1 MKRSIANRFFT
12 LIFLF
17 ILIPGLNFAQ
27 ELLCQVTVNAQQVQS
42 TERAI
47 FREMEVTFARFMNDM
62 KWTSEVYQVHERIK
76 CNLNITINSMPAIGI
91 FTANVQVQ
99 SVRPIYDTNYE
110 TIVLNYADRSFEFQY
125 TESMPLEYVE
135 NNFNNNLVSMLSFY
149 AYVIIGIDHDTF
161 SHLGGSE
168 YFSKALAIANLAQ
181 QSESPGWQ
189 PFDNNRNRYWLIENL
204 TNSQLQ
210 GIREGYYSYHRMG
223 LDRFLTDAE
232 DARVQILGVLREIEE
247 VKDLYT
253 NSILVI
259 SFFDAKTSELINI
272 YKEGNI
278 QVRRDAYNIL
288 TKVDPTKTERY
299 KEIIQ
304 N

>member
-1 MKRSIANRFFT
+1 MKRSIANRF
-12 LIFLF
+12 LSILF
-17 ILIPGLNFAQ
+17 FFVLIPGINFGQ

-62 KWTSEVYQVHERIK
+62 KWTSGVYQLHERIR
-76 CNLNITINSMPAIGI
+76 CNLNIKIHSLPAIGLY
-91 FTANVQVQ
+91 T
-99 SVRPIYDTNYE
+99 D
-110 TIVLNYADRSFEFQY
+110 YADRSFEFQY

-135 NNFNNNLVSMLSFY
+135 NNFNNNLVAMLSFY

-168 YFSKALAIANLAQ
+168 YYSKALAIANLAQ

-223 LDRFLTDAE
+223 LDRFITDPE
-232 DARVQILGVLREIEE
+232 DARVQILGVLKEVEE

-253 NSILVI
+253 NSILII
-259 SFFDAKTSELINI
+259 SFFDAKTNELVNI
-272 YKEGNI
+272 FKEGNI
-278 QVRRDAYNIL
+278 QVRRDVYNIL

>member
-1 MKRSIANRFFT
+1 MTRSIANKF
-12 LIFLF
+12 LSILLF
-17 ILIPGLNFAQ
+17 IILLPGINYAQ
-27 ELLCQVTVNAQQVQS
+27 ELFCQVIVNAEQVQT

-47 FREMEVTFARFMNDM
+47 FKEMEVNFARFLNDM
-62 KWTSEVYQVHERIK
+62 KWTNETYQTHERIR

-125 TESMPLEYVE
+125 TESQRMEYVE
-135 NNFNNNLVSMLSFY
+135 NNFNNNLVAMLSFY
-149 AYVIIGIDHDTF
+149 AYVIIGLDHDTF
-161 SHLGGSE
+161 SNLGGNE
-168 YFSKALAIANLAQ
+168 YYNKALSIANLAQ

-189 PFDNNRNRYWLIENL
+189 PFDSNRNRYWLIENL
-204 TNSQLQ
+204 TNNQLQ
-210 GIREGYYSYHRMG
+210 GIREGYYTYHRMA
-223 LDRFLTDAE
+223 LDRFLTDPE
-232 DARVQILGVLREIEE
+232 DARVQILSVLKEIEE

-253 NSILVI
+253 NSILII
-259 SFFDAKTSELINI
+259 SFFDAKTNELINI
-272 YKEGNI
+272 FKEGNI
-278 QVRRDAYNIL
+278 QVRRDVYNIL

-299 KEIIQ
+299 KEIVQ